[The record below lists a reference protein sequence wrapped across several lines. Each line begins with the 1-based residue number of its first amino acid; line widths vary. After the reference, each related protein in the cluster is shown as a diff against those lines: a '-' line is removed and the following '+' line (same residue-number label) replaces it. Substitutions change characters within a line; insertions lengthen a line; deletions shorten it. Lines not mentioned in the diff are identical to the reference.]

1 MPRPMF
7 GPQQQGGRLIP
18 GATRRTAAS
27 TGGRLSTATR
37 SSRYVAAIGRL
48 DASATLLPIELEEI
62 VDGLHREFA
71 ETWSAV
77 PLGFVAHCYLGP
89 PFEAHTLTVDGAIIE
104 HYRSGQSL
112 PGPLE
117 QARALARTEHYLVIE
132 VYLDK
137 LVAVRADGSV
147 VTLGD

>member
-7 GPQQQGGRLIP
+7 GREQQGGRLVP
-18 GATRRTAAS
+18 GVTRRATPS
-27 TGGRLSTATR
+27 TGGRVSTTPR
-37 SSRYVAAIGRL
+37 SARYRAAIGRL
-48 DASATLLPIELEEI
+48 DASATLLPIDLDEI

-104 HYRSGQSL
+104 HYRSGQAL

-147 VTLGD
+147 VTLGE